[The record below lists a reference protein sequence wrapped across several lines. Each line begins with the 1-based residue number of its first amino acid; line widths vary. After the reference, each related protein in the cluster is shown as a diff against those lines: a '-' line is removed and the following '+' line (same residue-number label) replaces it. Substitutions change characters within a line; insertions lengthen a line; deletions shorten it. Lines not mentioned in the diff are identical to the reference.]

1 MRSVYHTPCTG
12 GTIECNENYF
22 VQFIHLMLAQHMHG
36 GHYMQ
41 SVLCIILHDTR
52 DDGNSSVK
60 DITKI
65 LKKFGHDQSHRQE
78 IKNNA

>member
-22 VQFIHLMLAQHMHG
+22 VQFIHLMSAQHMHV
-36 GHYMQ
+36 GHYM
-41 SVLCIILHDTR
+41 HDIR
-52 DDGNSSVK
+52 DDRNSSVE

-65 LKKFGHDQSHRQE
+65 LKKFGHDQLHWQQ